1 VAFGHPDD
9 ELSRPPFLFR
19 RAARNGYH
27 EGMTTDT
34 IVALSTPPGVA
45 ALAVIRL
52 SGPESR
58 TIIDRLIVGKVD
70 GKPGRAVYR
79 TLTHENKML
88 DDVVLTFWSAPHSY
102 TGEETVEISCHG
114 NPHIVENIIE
124 ACLSLGARAARPGE
138 FTQRAFLNDKLS
150 LTQAEGLLDLLYAPT
165 ERALASARA
174 MKEGRLGRAL
184 EAVRAELVDL
194 LSHLEASLDFAEEG
208 IEPRVGP
215 EFSARVEKARE
226 TIGQLLRTAP
236 LGRILQEGA
245 LTVIAGEPN
254 VGKSSLLN
262 ALLREDR
269 AIVAPTPGTTR
280 DWIEA
285 PCNVRGLP
293 LRLVDT
299 AGQRDS
305 TDPVEIEGNRRAR
318 ALLSNAQLLLHV
330 VEAHRPYAAV
340 KIGLPENVPILL
352 VANKS
357 DLGRHASLPS
367 GAIFLSALTGEGL
380 GDLEAK
386 IESALLYEMA
396 HVADETDTVLTINA
410 RQNATL
416 QRAAQSLDR
425 ALEAL
430 RGSTGLELV
439 SVELRDALR
448 DLAEVIGETDNEDIL
463 TRLFENFCIGK

>member
-1 VAFGHPDD
+1 
-9 ELSRPPFLFR
+9 
-19 RAARNGYH
+19 
-27 EGMTTDT
+27 MTADT
-34 IVALSTPPGVA
+34 IVALSTPPGIA
-45 ALAVIRL
+45 ALAVVRL

-58 TIIDRLIVGKVD
+58 AIIDRLVTAKAD

-79 TLTHENKML
+79 TLAHQGKTL
-88 DDVVLTFWSAPHSY
+88 DDVVVTFWRAPHSY

-114 NPHIVENIIE
+114 NPHIVENIVR
-124 ACLSLGARAARPGE
+124 ACLELGARAARPGE

-174 MKEGRLGRAL
+174 MKEGRLGHAL
-184 EAVRAELVDL
+184 ETVRAELVDL

-215 EFSARVEKARE
+215 EFSARIESVREK
-226 TIGQLLRTAP
+226 IKQLIRTAP

-245 LTVIAGEPN
+245 LAVIVGEPN

-262 ALLREDR
+262 ALLQEDR

-280 DWIEA
+280 DLIEA
-285 PCNVRGLP
+285 PCSVRGLP
-293 LRLVDT
+293 LRLIDT

-305 TDPVEIEGNRRAR
+305 TDPVEAEGNRRAR
-318 ALLSNAQLLLHV
+318 ALLPNAQLLLHV
-330 VEAHRPYAAV
+330 VEAHQPYAAT
-340 KIGLPENVPILL
+340 KIELPENIPSLL
-352 VANKS
+352 IANKS
-357 DLGRHASLPS
+357 DLGRHDSLPAE
-367 GAIFLSALTGEGL
+367 AIFLSALTGEGL

-386 IESALLYEMA
+386 IEAALLGETT
-396 HVADETDTVLTINA
+396 DETETVLTINA

-416 QRAAQSLDR
+416 QRAAESLDR

-430 RGSTGLELV
+430 RNSAGLEII
-439 SVELRDALR
+439 SIELRDALD
-448 DLAEVIGETDNEDIL
+448 DLAEVIGKTDNEDIL
-463 TRLFENFCIGK
+463 TRLFQNFCIGK

>member
-1 VAFGHPDD
+1 
-9 ELSRPPFLFR
+9 
-19 RAARNGYH
+19 
-27 EGMTTDT
+27 MTTDT

-45 ALAVIRL
+45 AIAVIRL

-58 TIIDRLIVGKVD
+58 AIVGRLVAEKAE
-70 GKPGRAVYR
+70 GKLGRAVYR
-79 TLTHENKML
+79 TLTHQGKTL
-88 DDVVLTFWSAPHSY
+88 DDVVLTFWRAPHSY

-124 ACLSLGARAARPGE
+124 ACLALGARAARPGE

-174 MKEGRLGRAL
+174 MKEGRLGHAL

-215 EFSARVEKARE
+215 EFAARVESARE
-226 TIGQLLRTAP
+226 KIGQLIRTAP

-245 LTVIAGEPN
+245 RAVIVGEPN
-254 VGKSSLLN
+254 AGKSSLLN

-280 DWIEA
+280 DLIEA

-293 LRLVDT
+293 LRLIDT
-299 AGQRDS
+299 AGRRDS
-305 TDPVEIEGNRRAR
+305 DDPVEIEGNRRAR
-318 ALLSNAQLLLHV
+318 ALLPKAQLLLHV
-330 VEAHRPYAAV
+330 VEAHRPYAAA
-340 KIGLPENVPILL
+340 KIELPENIPSLL
-352 VANKS
+352 IANKS
-357 DLGRHASLPS
+357 DLGRHESMPKE
-367 GAIFLSALTGEGL
+367 AIFLSALSGEGIAE
-380 GDLEAK
+380 LEVK
-386 IESALLYEMA
+386 IEAALLA
-396 HVADETDTVLTINA
+396 GAADETETVLTINA

-416 QRAAQSLDR
+416 ERAAQSLDR
-425 ALEAL
+425 AREAL
-430 RGSTGLELV
+430 RGSVGLEMV
-439 SVELRDALR
+439 SIELRDALH
-448 DLAEVIGETDNEDIL
+448 DLAEVIGETENEDIL
-463 TRLFENFCIGK
+463 TRLFQNFCIGK

>member
-1 VAFGHPDD
+1 
-9 ELSRPPFLFR
+9 
-19 RAARNGYH
+19 
-27 EGMTTDT
+27 MTTDT

-58 TIIDRLIVGKVD
+58 AIIDQLVTAKVD

-79 TLTHENKML
+79 TVAHQGKTL
-88 DDVVLTFWSAPHSY
+88 DDVVLTFWHAPHSY

-114 NPHIVENIIE
+114 NPYIVENIVE

-165 ERALASARA
+165 ERALAGARA
-174 MKEGRLGRAL
+174 MKEGKLGHAL
-184 EAVRAELVDL
+184 ETVRAELVDL

-215 EFSARVEKARE
+215 EFAARVENVRE
-226 TIGQLLRTAP
+226 KINQLLCTAP

-245 LTVIAGEPN
+245 LAVIVGEPN

-280 DWIEA
+280 DLIEA

-293 LRLVDT
+293 LRLIDT

-318 ALLSNAQLLLHV
+318 AMLPNAQLLLHV
-330 VEAHRPYAAV
+330 VEAHQPYAAA
-340 KIGLPENVPILL
+340 KIELPENIPSLL

-357 DLGRHASLPS
+357 DLGRHGSLPPDT
-367 GAIFLSALTGEGL
+367 IFLSALTGEGL
-380 GDLEAK
+380 GNLEAK
-386 IESALLYEMA
+386 IESALLTD
-396 HVADETDTVLTINA
+396 VADETETALTINA

-416 QRAAQSLDR
+416 QRAAQSLAR
-425 ALEAL
+425 AGEAL

-439 SVELRDALR
+439 SIELRDALH
-448 DLAEVIGETDNEDIL
+448 DLAEVIGETDNEAIL
-463 TRLFENFCIGK
+463 TRLFQNFCIGK

>member
-1 VAFGHPDD
+1 
-9 ELSRPPFLFR
+9 
-19 RAARNGYH
+19 
-27 EGMTTDT
+27 MTADT
-34 IVALSTPPGVA
+34 IIALSTPPGTA
-45 ALAVIRL
+45 ALAVLRL
-52 SGPESR
+52 SGPASR
-58 TIIDRLIVGKVD
+58 AIVDQLIGP
-70 GKPGRAVYR
+70 GEEWKPGRAVYR
-79 TLTHENKML
+79 TLTHQGKIL
-88 DDVVLTFWSAPHSY
+88 DDVVLTFWQAPHSY
-102 TGEETVEISCHG
+102 TGEDTVEISCHG
-114 NPHIVENIIE
+114 NPHIVATIGRT
-124 ACLSLGARAARPGE
+124 CLELGARTARPGE

-174 MKEGRLGRAL
+174 MKEGKLGHAL

-215 EFSARVEKARE
+215 EFAARVEKIRAQV
-226 TIGQLLRTAP
+226 GKLLRTAP

-245 LTVIAGEPN
+245 LTVIVGEPN

-280 DWIEA
+280 DLIEA
-285 PCNVRGLP
+285 PCSVRGLP
-293 LRLVDT
+293 LRLIDT

-318 ALLSNAQLLLHV
+318 ALLPQAQLLLHV
-330 VEAHRPYAAV
+330 VEAHRPYVAT
-340 KIGLPENVPILL
+340 KIELPDNIPSVL

-357 DLGRHASLPS
+357 DLGRHASLPKET
-367 GAIFLSALTGEGL
+367 IFLCALTGDGL
-380 GDLEAK
+380 GDLEAR
-386 IESALLYEMA
+386 IETALLA
-396 HVADETDTVLTINA
+396 DVTDETETVLTINA

-416 QRAAQSLDR
+416 HRAAHSLDR
-425 ALEAL
+425 ALIGL
-430 RGSTGLELV
+430 RASAGLEIV
-439 SVELRDALR
+439 SIELRDALH

-463 TRLFENFCIGK
+463 TRLFQNFCIGK

>member
-1 VAFGHPDD
+1 
-9 ELSRPPFLFR
+9 
-19 RAARNGYH
+19 
-27 EGMTTDT
+27 M
-34 IVALSTPPGVA
+34 STPPGVA

-52 SGPESR
+52 SGPQSR
-58 TIIDRLIVGKVD
+58 AIIDQLLAPVAWQ
-70 GKPGRAVYR
+70 PGTPFYR
-79 TLTHENKML
+79 TLTYRDEIL
-88 DDVVLTFWSAPHSY
+88 DDAVLTFWQAPNSY
-102 TGEETVEISCHG
+102 TGEDTVEISCHG
-114 NPHIVENIIE
+114 NPHIVENILRT
-124 ACLSLGARAARPGE
+124 CLELGARTARPGE
-138 FTQRAFLNDKLS
+138 FTQRAYLNDKLS

-174 MKEGRLGRAL
+174 MKEGKLGHEL
-184 EAVRAELVDL
+184 ETIRAELIDL

-208 IEPRVGP
+208 IEPSVGP
-215 EFSARVEKARE
+215 EFIARVEEVRAQ
-226 TIGQLLRTAP
+226 IGKLLRTAP

-245 LTVIAGEPN
+245 LTVIVGEPN

-318 ALLSNAQLLLHV
+318 ALLPKAQLLLHV
-330 VEAHRPYAAV
+330 VEAHQTYVPT
-340 KIGLPENVPILL
+340 KIELPENIPSLL
-352 VANKS
+352 IANKS
-357 DLGRHASLPS
+357 DLGRHASLPPQAVPS
-367 GAIFLSALTGEGL
+367 FFSAPLKTGEGL
-380 GDLEAK
+380 ADLEAR
-386 IESALLYEMA
+386 IESALLA
-396 HVADETDTVLTINA
+396 DVTDETETVLTINA

-416 QRAAQSLDR
+416 QRASQSLDR

-430 RGSTGLELV
+430 RNATGLEIV
-439 SVELRDALR
+439 SIELRDALHE
-448 DLAEVIGETDNEDIL
+448 LAEVIGETTNEDIL
-463 TRLFENFCIGK
+463 TRLFQNFCIGK

>member
-1 VAFGHPDD
+1 
-9 ELSRPPFLFR
+9 
-19 RAARNGYH
+19 
-27 EGMTTDT
+27 MTTDT

-58 TIIDRLIVGKVD
+58 AIIDRLVAIKAD
-70 GKPGRAVYR
+70 GKPGPAVYR
-79 TLTHENKML
+79 TLAHQNKTL
-88 DDVVLTFWSAPHSY
+88 DDVVLTFWRAPHSY
-102 TGEETVEISCHG
+102 TGEDTVEISCHG
-114 NPHIVENIIE
+114 NPHVVENIIE
-124 ACLSLGARAARPGE
+124 ACLELGARAARPGE

-174 MKEGRLGRAL
+174 MKEGRLGHAL
-184 EAVRAELVDL
+184 DAVRVELVDL

-215 EFSARVEKARE
+215 EFSARIEKVRE
-226 TIGQLLRTAP
+226 KIGQLIRTAP
-236 LGRILQEGA
+236 LGRILHEGA
-245 LTVIAGEPN
+245 LAVIVGEPN

-280 DWIEA
+280 DLIEA
-285 PCNVRGLP
+285 QCNVRGLP
-293 LRLVDT
+293 VRLIDT

-318 ALLSNAQLLLHV
+318 ALLPNAQLLLHV
-330 VEAHRPYAAV
+330 VEAQQPYPAT
-340 KIGLPENVPILL
+340 KIDLPENIPSLL
-352 VANKS
+352 IANKS
-357 DLGRHASLPS
+357 DLGRHASIPS
-367 GAIFLSALTGEGL
+367 HAIFLSATGGEGI

-386 IESALLYEMA
+386 IEAALLA
-396 HVADETDTVLTINA
+396 GISDETETVLTINA

-416 QRAAQSLDR
+416 QRADQSLGR
-425 ALEAL
+425 AWEAL
-430 RGSTGLELV
+430 RGMAGLEIV
-439 SVELRDALR
+439 SIDLRDALH

-463 TRLFENFCIGK
+463 TRLFHNFCIGK

>member
-1 VAFGHPDD
+1 
-9 ELSRPPFLFR
+9 
-19 RAARNGYH
+19 
-27 EGMTTDT
+27 MTTDT
-34 IVALSTPPGVA
+34 IVALSTPTGVA

-58 TIIDRLIVGKVD
+58 VIIDRLVAAPVD

-79 TLTHENKML
+79 TLTHEDKTL
-88 DDVVLTFWSAPHSY
+88 DDVVLTFWRAPHSY
-102 TGEETVEISCHG
+102 TGEDTVEISCHG
-114 NPHIVENIIE
+114 NPHIVENIVR
-124 ACLSLGARAARPGE
+124 ACLELGARAARPGE
-138 FTQRAFLNDKLS
+138 FTQRAYFNDKLS

-174 MKEGRLGRAL
+174 MKEGRLGLAL
-184 EAVRAELVDL
+184 EAVRAELIDL

-215 EFSARVEKARE
+215 EFSARIEKVRE
-226 TIGQLLRTAP
+226 KINQLLRTAP

-245 LTVIAGEPN
+245 LAVIVGDPN

-299 AGQRDS
+299 AGRRDS

-318 ALLSNAQLLLHV
+318 ALLPNAQLLLRV
-330 VEAHRPYAAV
+330 VEAHRPYAAI
-340 KIGLPENVPILL
+340 KIELPENIPSLL
-352 VANKS
+352 IANKS
-357 DLGRHASLPS
+357 DLGRHGSLPS
-367 GAIFLSALTGEGL
+367 EAIFLSALTGEGL
-380 GDLEAK
+380 GDLEAQ
-386 IESALLYEMA
+386 IESALLA
-396 HVADETDTVLTINA
+396 DVADETETVLTINA

-430 RGSTGLELV
+430 RGSAGLEFV
-439 SVELRDALR
+439 SIELRDALH
-448 DLAEVIGETDNEDIL
+448 DLAEVIGETSNEDIL
-463 TRLFENFCIGK
+463 ARLFQNFCIGK

>member
-1 VAFGHPDD
+1 
-9 ELSRPPFLFR
+9 
-19 RAARNGYH
+19 
-27 EGMTTDT
+27 MTSET

-52 SGPESR
+52 SGPDSR
-58 TIIDRLIVGKVD
+58 GIIAQLVHDAPEW
-70 GKPGRAVYR
+70 KPAHAVYR
-79 TLTHENKML
+79 TLMYRGRVL
-88 DDVVLTFWSAPHSY
+88 DDAVLTYWQAPHSY
-102 TGEETVEISCHG
+102 TGEDTLEISCHG
-114 NPHIVENIIE
+114 NPHIVEAIVR
-124 ACLSLGARAARPGE
+124 ACLELGARIARPGE

-174 MKEGRLGRAL
+174 MKEGQLGHAL
-184 EAVRAELVDL
+184 EAVRADLVDL

-215 EFSARVEKARE
+215 EFSERTAAIREKIQRL
-226 TIGQLLRTAP
+226 IRTAP

-245 LTVIAGEPN
+245 LTVIVGEPN

-269 AIVAPTPGTTR
+269 AIVAATPGTTR
-280 DWIEA
+280 DLIEA

-293 LRLVDT
+293 LRLIDT

-318 ALLSNAQLLLHV
+318 ALLPKAQLLLHV
-330 VEAHRPYAAV
+330 VEAHRPYAPAT
-340 KIGLPENVPILL
+340 IELPENIPVLL
-352 VANKS
+352 LANKS
-357 DLGRHASLPS
+357 DLGRHASLPAD
-367 GAIFLSALTGEGL
+367 AILLSAKTGEGL
-380 GDLEAK
+380 AELESK
-386 IESALLYEMA
+386 IEKALLA
-396 HVADETDTVLTINA
+396 DITDETETVLTINA

-416 QRAAQSLDR
+416 ERAAQSLDR

-430 RGSTGLELV
+430 RHAAGLEII
-439 SVELRDALR
+439 SIELRDALN
-448 DLAEVIGETDNEDIL
+448 DLAEVIGETSNEDIL
-463 TRLFENFCIGK
+463 TRLFQNFCIGK

>member
-1 VAFGHPDD
+1 
-9 ELSRPPFLFR
+9 
-19 RAARNGYH
+19 
-27 EGMTTDT
+27 MTSDT
-34 IVALSTPPGVA
+34 IIALSTPPGVA

-58 TIIDRLIVGKVD
+58 AIVERLVRESVD
-70 GKPGRAVYR
+70 AKPGHAVYR
-79 TLTHENKML
+79 TLAHEGKTL
-88 DDVVLTFWSAPHSY
+88 DDVVLTFWRAPHSY
-102 TGEETVEISCHG
+102 TGEETAEISCHG
-114 NPHIVENIIE
+114 NPHIVEGIIQ
-124 ACLSLGARAARPGE
+124 ACLALGARTARPGE
-138 FTQRAFLNDKLS
+138 FTQRAYLNDKLS

-184 EAVRAELVDL
+184 ETVRAELVDIM
-194 LSHLEASLDFAEEG
+194 SHLEASLDFAEEG

-215 EFSARVEKARE
+215 EFLARVEGVRGK
-226 TIGQLLRTAP
+226 IGALIRTAP

-245 LTVIAGEPN
+245 LTVIVGEPN

-280 DWIEA
+280 DLIEA

-293 LRLVDT
+293 LRLIDT

-305 TDPVEIEGNRRAR
+305 TDPVEMEGNRRAR
-318 ALLSNAQLLLHV
+318 ALLPKAQLLLHV
-330 VEAHRPYAAV
+330 VEAHQPFVA
-340 KIGLPENVPILL
+340 KEIELPAEVPSVLI
-352 VANKS
+352 ANKS
-357 DLGRHASLPS
+357 DLGRHASVPVD
-367 GAIFLSALTGEGL
+367 AIFLSARTGEGL

-386 IESALLYEMA
+386 IEAALLA
-396 HVADETDTVLTINA
+396 DVPDETETVVTINA

-416 QRAAQSLDR
+416 SRAAQSLDR
-425 ALEAL
+425 AAEAL
-430 RGSTGLELV
+430 RGAAGLELV
-439 SVELRDALR
+439 SVELRDALH

-463 TRLFENFCIGK
+463 TRLFQNFCIGK